1 MYGGGGNPGG
11 AGSSN
16 MGGGSIA
23 DHPGAEDLNIRKADS
38 IKFDSLLGGPDPAEL
53 RRRRRH

>member
-1 MYGGGGNPGG
+1 MPG
-11 AGSSN
+11 A
-16 MGGGSIA
+16 SIA

-38 IKFDSLLGGPDPAEL
+38 IKFDSLLGGPDPAEM